1 MSFGQMI
8 AILRARWWI
17 AAIVLIVTV
26 AGTVAVTMRMPKMYT
41 ANAMMIVDT
50 KPDPVSAMMY
60 GGMASPL
67 FMATQVDIIQSDRVA
82 ARVVRNLKLAQN
94 PQVREQWLAA
104 SDGKVNI
111 EVWLAELFQKA
122 MAVQPSRQSSVITL
136 SYRAPDPQFASA
148 LANAFV
154 QAYLETGLEMRV
166 DPAKQ
171 YSNFF
176 DSRAKD
182 AREKLEA
189 AQAKMSTYQQEKG
202 IIATDERL
210 DIENTKL
217 NELSSQLVSMQAVAS
232 ESHVRQA
239 QAQGGSADQMQEV
252 MGSGVISGLKS
263 ELSRS
268 EISLQE
274 MSNRLGDNHPQVV
287 EAKLAI
293 DGLKSKIEVETRRA
307 TSSVGVSANINRQ
320 RVAEL
325 RGSLEAQRNKLLRMK
340 GMRDEGAVLA
350 RDVESA
356 QRAYDAVVGRLN
368 QSTLESQATL
378 SNVSVLTPATPPV
391 EPSSPQLM
399 KAAMASLMA
408 GALAGLALA
417 FGIELLDRRVRTKED
432 VSEAMG
438 GLTVLA
444 VLPKPAGRKLIGA
457 GRATAVHQRMMGRL
471 PAPAKGA

>member
-1 MSFGQMI
+1 MSLGQI
-8 AILRARWWI
+8 VAIFRARWWI
-17 AAIVLIVTV
+17 ALLVLIATV
-26 AGTVAVTMRMPKMYT
+26 AGTVLYTQRLPKMYT
-41 ANAMMIVDT
+41 ANAMMIIDT

-67 FMATQVDIIQSDRVA
+67 FMATQVEIIQSDRVA
-82 ARVVRNLKLAQN
+82 ARVVRNLRLAQN
-94 PQVREQWLAA
+94 PQVREQWMAA
-104 SDGKVNI
+104 TEGRLSI
-111 EVWLAELFQKA
+111 EVWLAEMFQRS
-122 MAVQPSRQSSVITL
+122 MIVRPSPQSSVLTL

-171 YSNFF
+171 YSSFF
-176 DSRAKD
+176 DVRVKD

-189 AQAKMSTYQQEKG
+189 AQAKVSSFQQEKG
-202 IIATDERL
+202 VITTDERL
-210 DIENTKL
+210 DIETAKL
-217 NELSSQLVSMQAVAS
+217 NELNSQLISLQAIAS
-232 ESHVRQA
+232 ESGVRQA

-252 MGSGVISGLKS
+252 MGSGVISGLKA

-268 EISLQE
+268 EIRLQE

-287 EAKLAI
+287 EAKLSI
-293 DGLKSKIEVETRRA
+293 DGLKSKIEAETRRA
-307 TSSVGVSANINRQ
+307 TSSVGVSASINRQ

-325 RGSLEAQRNKLLRMK
+325 RGALEAQRNKLLRMK

-356 QRAYDAVVGRLN
+356 QRAYDAVVTRLN

-378 SNVSVLTPATPPV
+378 SNVSVLNPATPPQ
-391 EPSSPQLM
+391 EPSSPQLV
-399 KAAMASLMA
+399 KATLASVLV
-408 GALAGLALA
+408 GVLAGLSLA

-432 VSEAMG
+432 VTAAMG
-438 GLTVLA
+438 GLTVLG
-444 VLPKPAGRKLIGA
+444 VLPKPARRMLLGRPTPVL
-457 GRATAVHQRMMGRL
+457 QRMMGRL
-471 PAPAKGA
+471 PAPAKGG